1 MNPIELYLNKPQFK
15 KYSTG
20 KSFQLTKSQIES
32 DQAENKVSILLSKN
46 DFKKLTS
53 NMKKNKGYRFKPV
66 GEVLETKQEEI
77 VEGEGVSSKKKRF
90 LKGSEEAKQ
99 FMLNLRN
106 RRKKKEGEISVD
118 PVDPVLQGGD
128 LKSIVKSVKRT
139 YTKRIKPV
147 LKSVGKKIL
156 ENAVV
161 AGIDVL
167 SENPV
172 IGEISRPL
180 IKKGISKISK
190 SIGLGVKYDKHPTH
204 QFLYSNLVG
213 GVPMSN
219 NEIKNIKVGGSFKS
233 L

>member
-1 MNPIELYLNKPQFK
+1 
-15 KYSTG
+15 
-20 KSFQLTKSQIES
+20 
-32 DQAENKVSILLSKN
+32 
-46 DFKKLTS
+46 
-53 NMKKNKGYRFKPV
+53 
-66 GEVLETKQEEI
+66 
-77 VEGEGVSSKKKRF
+77 
-90 LKGSEEAKQ
+90 
-99 FMLNLRN
+99 MLNLRN
-106 RRKKKEGEISVD
+106 RRKKKEGEISVDPVD

-180 IKKGISKISK
+180 IKKGINKISK
-190 SIGLGVKYDKHPTH
+190 TILGVGVKHDKHPTH

-213 GVPMSN
+213 GVPYSSN
-219 NEIKNIKVGGSFKS
+219 ETKNMKVGGSFAP
-233 L
+233 LGTR

>member
-1 MNPIELYLNKPQFK
+1 MNNKPVED
-15 KYSTG
+15 
-20 KSFQLTKSQIES
+20 I
-32 DQAENKVSILLSKN
+32 
-46 DFKKLTS
+46 
-53 NMKKNKGYRFKPV
+53 
-66 GEVLETKQEEI
+66 LETKKKEI
-77 VEGEGVSSKKKRF
+77 VKGEGDSSKKKRI

-106 RRKKKEGEISVD
+106 WRNKKGGEIVE
-118 PVDPVLQGGD
+118 PVEPVEPVEGGD

-161 AGIDVL
+161 GGIDVL

-180 IKKGISKISK
+180 IKKGINKISK
-190 SIGLGVKYDKHPTH
+190 SIGLGVKHEKHPTH
-204 QFLYSNLVG
+204 QFLYSELVG
-213 GVPMSN
+213 GPPMSI
-219 NEIKNIKVGGSFKS
+219 NEIKNIKVGGSFKT